1 MAKITNK
8 EAPPFPLG
16 RPNADTFLAGADDI
30 EMDGKSVKQQV
41 SGRDTQVNGNSA
53 SIEAKVNA
61 LIGAVQTLIRNVV
74 FHSGVPYGV
83 PQQLLSDL
91 ALLRIGNNESTST
104 TSALCGTALCGSAI
118 CGNS

>member
-1 MAKITNK
+1 MAKEQVAFELEN
-8 EAPPFPLG
+8 
-16 RPNADTFLAGADDI
+16 PNGFVTQANQIG
-30 EMDGKSVKQQV
+30 MNGKSVEQQMT
-41 SGRDTQVNGNSA
+41 GRDTKVNGNSS

-74 FHSGVPYGV
+74 FYSGVPYGV